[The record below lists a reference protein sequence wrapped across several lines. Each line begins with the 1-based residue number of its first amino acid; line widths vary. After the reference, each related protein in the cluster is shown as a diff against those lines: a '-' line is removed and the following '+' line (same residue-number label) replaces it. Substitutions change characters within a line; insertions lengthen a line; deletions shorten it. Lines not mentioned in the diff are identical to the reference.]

1 MCLHSME
8 QHEEKEVVILKT
20 KVNFRFHNPNSPE
33 VTAQYLA
40 DIMIQ
45 VNMKKVEKLVE
56 EYIAENTIQG
66 EQEKES
72 RIAG

>member
-1 MCLHSME
+1 MRR
-8 QHEEKEVVILKT
+8 KKVVAMKT
-20 KVNFRFHNPNSPE
+20 KLKFRFHNPNPPE

-40 DIMIQ
+40 NIMIQ

-66 EQEKES
+66 EQEEES